1 MVLDRHPCR
10 LLSRHYDR
18 LLLRFK
24 LPRVPGITLA
34 TEMSSPHVHV
44 ERDEN
49 TAKFWLVPVRLQ
61 GGGCFIPTEVRQIQ
75 RLVEEHRQ
83 ELLRSWG
90 AYFSP

>member
-1 MVLDRHPCR
+1 
-10 LLSRHYDR
+10 
-18 LLLRFK
+18 
-24 LPRVPGITLA
+24 
-34 TEMSSPHVHV
+34 
-44 ERDEN
+44 
-49 TAKFWLVPVRLQ
+49 VPVRLQ